1 MTAAKP
7 RRTEPGVRW
16 VARSVRAWAADRGGN
31 AAVEFAMVA
40 APLLFMVFSVLQLG
54 AYFLV
59 QVTLDVATAAAAREL
74 RTGQLVA
81 DGVSDT
87 VTEQTFLTAIC
98 NNMSWLKSQCQSGAS
113 NPGGT
118 QYLVVDVRTLSSFS
132 NNTAPPMTSN
142 GAMNSANFC
151 FYSGTAGSAV
161 EFRAF
166 YRWKLMMPALMAN
179 LQTFSGGI
187 AELQS
192 TQVFQVEPNSQPNSG
207 ATPC

>member
-1 MTAAKP
+1 
-7 RRTEPGVRW
+7 
-16 VARSVRAWAADRGGN
+16 
-31 AAVEFAMVA
+31 MVA

-74 RTGQLVA
+74 RTGQFIA
-81 DGVSDT
+81 DGTSDS
-87 VTEQTFLTAIC
+87 VNQQAFLTAIC

-113 NPGGT
+113 NPSGT
-118 QYLVVDVRTLSSFS
+118 QYLVIDVRTLSSFS
-132 NNTAPPMTSN
+132 NNTAPAMAKN
-142 GAMNSANFC
+142 GAMNSSNFC

-166 YRWKLMMPALMAN
+166 YRWQLMMPALMAS
-179 LQTFSGGI
+179 LQTFSGGV

-192 TQVFQVEPNSQPNSG
+192 TQVFQIEPNGQPNT
-207 ATPC
+207 ALTQC